1 MKQVFVVFTLVAV
14 ALAAACDDRRAPM
27 APEDG
32 SNPFNP
38 VFDDISNN
46 LDATIDAVA
55 EAMPLTLGG
64 SNGTTTLYVQPRNGD
79 GKSGCNLTGGTSLV
93 VSIASSNTA
102 VATVSPTSATFTS
115 CGGTPTLTVTPVGA
129 GSATISISQVSN
141 NTGATFDLQHATFA
155 VNVAPPPN
163 TAPVISVTGV
173 TPGAEYVKG
182 SVPPAMC
189 SVEDAEDGNSSFAAT
204 LGAIAGPYASDGIGM
219 QEASCSY
226 TDDGGLTASASV
238 TYGIVDPTAPAIDYV
253 LDPATPDG
261 SNGWYKSNV
270 TLTWTVTEDES
281 PNSLQKTGCVDQN
294 ISADQV
300 ATNYACSA
308 TSAGGTTGPTSVSIK
323 RDATAPSLQQTGW
336 DPALPNGNNDWYT
349 TDITITFT
357 ASDVTS
363 GLANPAQANFV
374 RTSNAEG
381 TDVEI
386 ASGSVADNAGNVTPS
401 VNAGPFMIDKTPPTV
416 TVNGV
421 ANGATYTLGSVPAAS
436 CTTADALSGVATHA
450 TVSFS
455 VGPVGPVT
463 ATCSGAED
471 NAGNDAANSVTYN
484 VIYDWNGFFRPID
497 NVPTINQ
504 VKAGSA
510 VPVKFSLG
518 GNQGL
523 NIMAAGYPKSAPAA
537 CDASATVDNLE
548 ETVTAGSSSLS
559 YDPLTDQYIYVWKTQ
574 KTWNGC
580 HQLVVKLIDGTEHKA
595 IFKLMK

>member
-1 MKQVFVVFTLVAV
+1 MNKVFAVFTLAAV
-14 ALAAACDDRRAPM
+14 VFAAACEDHRAPM

-38 VFDDISNN
+38 VFDDIFNN

-64 SNGTTTLYVQPRNGD
+64 PNGTTTLYVQPTNGD
-79 GKSGCNLTGGTSLV
+79 GKNGCNLTGSTTLT
-93 VSIASSNTA
+93 VSVASSNTA
-102 VATVSPTSATFTS
+102 IATVSPTSATFAS
-115 CGGTPTLTVTPVGA
+115 CGDTKTLTVTPVGVGA
-129 GSATISISQVSN
+129 ATISISQTLNS
-141 NTGATFDLQHATFA
+141 TGGSFNLATATFT
-155 VNVAPPPN
+155 VNVAAPPN

-173 TPGAEYVKG
+173 TAGASYDKG
-182 SVPPAMC
+182 SVPAAMC

-204 LGAIAGPYASDGIGM
+204 LGAIAGPYASDGIGT

-226 TDDGGLTASASV
+226 TDGGGLTASASV
-238 TYGIVDPTAPAIDYV
+238 TYEIVDPSAPSISYV
-253 LDPATPDG
+253 LNPVSADG
-261 SNGWYKSNV
+261 DNGWYKSNV
-270 TLTWTVTEDES
+270 TLTWTVADLES
-281 PNSLQKTGCVDQN
+281 PNSLQKVGCDDQS
-294 ISADQV
+294 ITADQV
-300 ATNYACSA
+300 ETNYSCSA

-323 RDATAPSLQQTGW
+323 RDATAPSLNHTGTA
-336 DPALPNGNNDWYT
+336 PALPNGNNGWYT
-349 TDITITFT
+349 TDVTATFT

-363 GLANPAQANFV
+363 GLADAAQANFV

-401 VNAGPFMIDKTPPTV
+401 IDAGPFMIDKTRPTV

-421 ANGATYTLGSVPAAS
+421 ANGATYTLGSVPTAS
-436 CTTADALSGVATHA
+436 CTTTDALSGVATHA

-455 VGPVGPVT
+455 GGPVGPVT

-484 VIYDWNGFFRPID
+484 VIYDWNGFFRPVD
-497 NVPTINQ
+497 NAPTINQ

-510 VPVKFSLG
+510 VPIKFSLD

-523 NIMAAGYPKSAPAA
+523 DIMATGYPKSAPAA

-574 KTWNGC
+574 KTWTGC
-580 HQLVVKLIDGTEHKA
+580 HQLVVKLNDGTEHKA